1 MSRTVSWFSCGAA
14 SAVAT
19 KLALADNPE
28 TIVAYCEV
36 KQEHPDNQRFLL
48 DCQKWFGK
56 QILVLGNDKYDR
68 STYEVFRKTRYL
80 VGPGGAR
87 CTGELKKKV
96 REQWA
101 LPDDINVFGY
111 TAEEQHRLDRLLDS
125 NNGLRVVTPL
135 IDHQL
140 NKQDCLA
147 MINNAGIELPAMY
160 KLGFKNNNC
169 VGCVKASSPSYWRL
183 VERHFPEQFA
193 EINEIERE
201 LGRAVNKIDMGTVKK
216 RYPEIYERLKTE
228 GIHEKMYWR
237 PQLHELPD
245 DIIAMDNSPDVQCGI
260 FCHMAEEQYRPT
272 ENW

>member
-19 KLALADNPE
+19 KLALADNPD

-36 KQEHPDNQRFLL
+36 KQEHPDNQRFLQ
-48 DCQKWFGK
+48 DCQDWFGK
-56 QILVLGNDKYDR
+56 EILILGNDKYGR

-87 CTGELKKKV
+87 CTGELKKRV
-96 REQWA
+96 REEWSRH
-101 LPDDINVFGY
+101 DDINVFGY
-111 TAEEQHRLDRLLDS
+111 TMEEEHRLERLLDS
-125 NNGLRVVTPL
+125 NNGLRVVAPL

-140 NKQDCLA
+140 GKQDCLA

-169 VGCVKASSPSYWRL
+169 VGCVKASSPAYWKL
-183 VERHFPEQFA
+183 VEQHFPEQFN

-201 LGRAVNKIDMGTVKK
+201 LGRAVNKIDMITVKK
-216 RYPEIYERLKTE
+216 RYPEVYKRLEEE
-228 GIHEKMYWR
+228 GLHEKMYWR
-237 PQLHELPD
+237 PQLHELPT

-260 FCHMAEEQYRPT
+260 FCHMAEKQYTLT
-272 ENW
+272 EDW